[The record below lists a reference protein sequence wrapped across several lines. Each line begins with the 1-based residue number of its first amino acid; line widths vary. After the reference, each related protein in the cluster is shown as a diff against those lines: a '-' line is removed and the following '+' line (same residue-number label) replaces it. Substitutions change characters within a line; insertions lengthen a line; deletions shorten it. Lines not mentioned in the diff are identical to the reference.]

1 MDLTK
6 QIADFVVGTSY
17 GAIPTKA
24 LDVAKTAIIDALGV
38 TLAGSQENSAR
49 ICGALIRE
57 EAGKTESTVIGQ
69 GFKSSPAPAAFVNG
83 TAAHALDYDHSLPR
97 LGQPTAALVPATLPL
112 AEALGVSGRDWLQA
126 YVIGFEVA
134 AKLARSNPQ
143 HMSKGGWHSTG
154 TLGSLGATAACAKL
168 LKLDS
173 NAVQMA
179 LGIASSMACGI
190 VSNFGSMTK
199 PLHAGLASR
208 NGVLAAKLA
217 QNGFTA
223 NSQVLERANGFF
235 DVFSRGLRFDPAPF
249 HDFGTSFDL
258 GERGIRIK
266 PYPCGGLTHSAVD
279 ALLEMR
285 ATHRIMPD
293 AVDRICAGVTS
304 QTYGYILR
312 HNPET
317 GIQGKFSMPYI
328 LARALVDGRLGLDSF
343 TDKAVQETAVRKLA
357 EKVQMELDLEL
368 SEDKED
374 SQPSKV
380 TIQLKDG
387 RSFSH
392 RVDYPKGG
400 RQVPLSPE
408 EIRDKFV
415 ECARTAITEES
426 TNRVL
431 AYLRDVQDLD
441 SLEPLC
447 GLLAG
452 GIQK

>member
-1 MDLTK
+1 MHITK
-6 QIADFVVGTSY
+6 QIVDFVVGTGY
-17 GAIPTKA
+17 GAIPAKA
-24 LDVAKTAIIDALGV
+24 LDVAKTAIIDTLGV

-49 ICGALIRE
+49 ICAALTRE
-57 EAGKTESTVIGQ
+57 EGVKGESTVVGQ
-69 GFKSSPAPAAFVNG
+69 GFKSSPALAAFVNG

-97 LGQPTAALVPATLPL
+97 LGQPTAALVPATLTL
-112 AEALGVSGRDWLQA
+112 AEALGASGREWLEA
-126 YVIGFEVA
+126 YVIGFEVT
-134 AKLARSNPQ
+134 AKLARSNPH

-154 TLGSLGATAACAKL
+154 TLGSLGAAVACARL
-168 LKLDS
+168 LKLDG
-173 NAVQMA
+173 NAVEVA

-217 QNGFTA
+217 HNGFTA
-223 NSQVLERANGFF
+223 NSQVLEGANGFF
-235 DVFSRGLRFDPAPF
+235 DVFSRGLPFDPAPL
-249 HDFGTSFDL
+249 DGLGISFDL

-285 ATHRIMPD
+285 AKHHIMPD

-343 TDKAVQETAVRKLA
+343 TDKAVQDSSVRKLA
-357 EKVQMELDLEL
+357 EKVQMELDLDL

-380 TIQLKDG
+380 TIELKDG
-387 RSFSH
+387 RSFSQ
-392 RVDYPKGG
+392 RIDYPKGG
-400 RQVPLSPE
+400 RYVPLSPE

-415 ECARTAITEES
+415 ECARKAITEQS

-431 AYLRDVQDLD
+431 AYLLDVQDLD
-441 SLEPLC
+441 ALEPLC
-447 GLLAG
+447 ELLAG